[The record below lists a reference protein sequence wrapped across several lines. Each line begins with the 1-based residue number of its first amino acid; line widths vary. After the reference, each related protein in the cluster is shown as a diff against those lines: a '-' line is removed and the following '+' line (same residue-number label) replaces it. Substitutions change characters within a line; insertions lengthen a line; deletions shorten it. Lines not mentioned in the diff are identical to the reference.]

1 MLTIKNL
8 IKTYPKS
15 DRIAVN
21 DISFELRSGEIFGF
35 LGQNGAGKS
44 TTIKCLTGILPFDSG
59 SIEICGY
66 DIVKDPIKAKMN
78 MGYVP
83 DNHSVYEK
91 LTGREYVN
99 YVADLYKVPSD
110 LRKAR
115 MDRFAKLFRLEY
127 AMDRQIKSYSHGMKQ
142 KICIIAALI
151 HEPKLWVLDEPM
163 MGLDPQSTA
172 EIIAHMRE
180 HCAKGNTVFF
190 SSHNLDL
197 VKKLCHRV
205 AIVNEGRL
213 IDLIDLE
220 GNEENKANLEE
231 RFFRITGTYDQ
242 RLFEDYI
249 SQESEDM
256 RPELPV
262 KEAEQEESAPNTK
275 KKSII
280 GELSALF
287 KGAKGKKKAKDDAEL
302 QAQSVDASEDNG
314 LSDEDIKTAEAD
326 KTAIDEAGAVARTVG
341 GAEDSKESADFGEA
355 PEENAA
361 VETAESKEDEQ

>member
-1 MLTIKNL
+1 MSKKFKCVDCGTLNVIDVNKKVLVCPNCGKKYSNRFYEGVDKDNVELTLSKQEIQGGLEFIGSGYNPQLEENPDPGSMLIVRKL
-8 IKTYPKS
+8 VKTYPKS
-15 DRIAVN
+15 DRVAVDN
-21 DISFELRSGEIFGF
+21 ISFSVRPGEIFGF

-59 SIEICGY
+59 EIKICGH
-66 DIVKDPIKAKMN
+66 DIVKDPIKAKMC

-99 YVADLYKVPSD
+99 YVADLYKVPTD
-110 LRKAR
+110 LRR
-115 MDRFAKLFRLEY
+115 ERLDRFAKLFKLEF
-127 AMDRQIKSYSHGMKQ
+127 AIDRQIKSYSHGMKQ

-180 HCAKGNTVFF
+180 HCANGNTVFF

-205 AIVNEGRL
+205 AIINEGKI
-213 IDLIDLE
+213 IDMFDLA
-220 GNEENKANLEE
+220 GNEQNKANLEE
-231 RFFRITGTYDQ
+231 RFFRLTGTYED

-249 SQESEDM
+249 AQESADM
-256 RPELPV
+256 RP
-262 KEAEQEESAPNTK
+262 
-275 KKSII
+275 
-280 GELSALF
+280 
-287 KGAKGKKKAKDDAEL
+287 
-302 QAQSVDASEDNG
+302 
-314 LSDEDIKTAEAD
+314 
-326 KTAIDEAGAVARTVG
+326 
-341 GAEDSKESADFGEA
+341 
-355 PEENAA
+355 AA
-361 VETAESKEDEQ
+361 VLNNND

>member
-1 MLTIKNL
+1 M
-8 IKTYPKS
+8 
-15 DRIAVN
+15 
-21 DISFELRSGEIFGF
+21 F
-35 LGQNGAGKS
+35 
-44 TTIKCLTGILPFDSG
+44 
-59 SIEICGY
+59 
-66 DIVKDPIKAKMN
+66 

-99 YVADLYKVPSD
+99 YVADLYKVPKD
-110 LRKAR
+110 LRTER
-115 MDRFAKLFRLEY
+115 MDRFAKLFRLEF
-127 AMDRQIKSYSHGMKQ
+127 AIDKQIKSYSHGMKQ

-205 AIVNEGRL
+205 AIVNEGKL
-213 IDLIDLE
+213 IDLFDLA

-231 RFFRITGTYDQ
+231 RFFRITGTYDE

-249 SQESEDM
+249 AQESADM
-256 RPELPV
+256 RPDMPIE
-262 KEAEQEESAPNTK
+262 
-275 KKSII
+275 
-280 GELSALF
+280 
-287 KGAKGKKKAKDDAEL
+287 
-302 QAQSVDASEDNG
+302 QAQEPQ
-314 LSDEDIKTAEAD
+314 SDETENIENKSASDAD
-326 KTAIDEAGAVARTVG
+326 KGDE
-341 GAEDSKESADFGEA
+341 
-355 PEENAA
+355 
-361 VETAESKEDEQ
+361 

>member
-1 MLTIKNL
+1 MLKVKNL
-8 IKTYPKS
+8 KKIYPKS
-15 DRIAVN
+15 DRVAVD
-21 DISFELRSGEIFGF
+21 DISFELRPGEIFGF

-59 SIEICGY
+59 TIEVCGY
-66 DIVKDPIKAKMN
+66 DIVKEPIKAKMN

-99 YVADLYKVPSD
+99 YVADLYKVPAD
-110 LRKAR
+110 LRRERLQKYC
-115 MDRFAKLFRLEY
+115 KLFRLEF
-127 AMDRQIKSYSHGMKQ
+127 AIDKQIKSYSHGMKQ

-205 AIVNEGRL
+205 AIVNEGHL
-213 IDLIDLE
+213 IDLFDLA

-231 RFFRITGTYDQ
+231 RFFRITGTYDA
-242 RLFEDYI
+242 RLFEDYVA
-249 SQESEDM
+249 QESADM
-256 RPELPV
+256 RPDLPV
-262 KEAEQEESAPNTK
+262 EEARSEESAEN
-275 KKSII
+275 
-280 GELSALF
+280 SAP
-287 KGAKGKKKAKDDAEL
+287 E
-302 QAQSVDASEDNG
+302 SE
-314 LSDEDIKTAEAD
+314 ETAEE
-326 KTAIDEAGAVARTVG
+326 KPFEL
-341 GAEDSKESADFGEA
+341 EEA
-355 PEENAA
+355 PES
-361 VETAESKEDEQ
+361 AEEKPEQPKSARKSRLSERAEEIGKPTEKE